1 MIDVCKILYEISEDD
16 SVLDPD
22 CELIESGI
30 LDSFVFILF
39 FSKLEDLGI
48 EISPTRINKEVLKT
62 PRRIQKYLDEYL
74 KNKNN

>member
-1 MIDVCKILYEISEDD
+1 MIDVCRMLYEISEDKR
-16 SVLDPD
+16 VLNPD

-48 EISPTRINKEVLKT
+48 EISPTRIDRNILKT
-62 PRRIQKYLDEYL
+62 PRSIQEYLDEFL
-74 KNKNN
+74 KNK